1 MKLRRVKKLMENESW
16 RLYMLSRLNQ
26 STQREDNTE
35 YVEAV
40 EISPKAYRGIG
51 DLFRAI
57 ESGIETNFKERK
69 GHGGLAS
76 GIGINYYINLF
87 RKINLYSK
95 PYFK

>member
-1 MKLRRVKKLMENESW
+1 MISGK
-16 RLYMLSRLNQ
+16 
-26 STQREDNTE
+26 DNTE

-76 GIGINYYINLF
+76 GMGV
-87 RKINLYSK
+87 
-95 PYFK
+95 